1 MWLIVLLAAIG
12 AVVLFV
18 VSSGDD
24 DDDDASPGSTA
35 VIDGTEPADGTEPNQ
50 ETEPTAP
57 VQTAVADTAVETVA
71 TTEPTDT
78 SPTETTSETATPTTA
93 SGLPY
98 DLVVTEQWFYP
109 SFEGLYD
116 YGGIIENNGTQT
128 ATGFI
133 EIEIDFFDDTGR
145 ILSTESAFVDTVV
158 PGPAHTVRRRSVEPA
173 AAPTRMEV
181 RLADDNFIDEDP
193 GPVGDLTFANITT
206 NDDEFTFEV
215 SGDATS
221 TFTEDLDFVQIVALW
236 RDAGGAV
243 IFTASQYLER
253 VPAGSTT
260 AFTITSF
267 GDVVPRTAP
276 TELLFVA

>member
-1 MWLIVLLAAIG
+1 VWLIVLLAAIG
-12 AVVLFV
+12 AVLIFVL
-18 VSSGDD
+18 SSGDD
-24 DDDDASPGSTA
+24 DDDGAPATSAA
-35 VIDGTEPADGTEPNQ
+35 VDVTSGTDGTEPTVPSAPTE
-50 ETEPTAP
+50 P
-57 VQTAVADTAVETVA
+57 VQTTVADSVEQTVDT
-71 TTEPTDT
+71 TTETLDT
-78 SPTETTSETATPTTA
+78 APDETAATEVPTTV

-98 DLVVTEQWFYP
+98 ELVITEQWFYP
-109 SFEGLYD
+109 SSEGLYD
-116 YGGIIENNGTQT
+116 YGGIIENTGSQT

-133 EIEIDFFDDTGR
+133 EIEIDFFDDAGR

-158 PGPAHTVRRRSVEPA
+158 PGLRTPFTSILIEPA
-173 AAPTRMEV
+173 TAPTRMEV

-193 GPVGDLTFANITT
+193 GPVGALTFANITT
-206 NDDEFTFEV
+206 ADDDFTFEV

-243 IFTASQYLER
+243 IFSASQYLER

-276 TELLFVA
+276 TEILFVA